1 VTDVRDLL
9 GGAYDADDHL
19 PGPPAGRPPLS
30 RPRTP
35 GQLMTGMK
43 ILDTLVRF
51 LAAAWW
57 T

>member
-19 PGPPAGRPPLS
+19 PRLPAGRPPLS